1 MTLEEGWKVKPS
13 DLGRRN
19 RNQEA
24 NNAVRLRTLIDQPV
38 LNVKQSCPWSTA
50 VYTT

>member
-1 MTLEEGWKVKPS
+1 MTLEEVWKVKPG
-13 DLGRRN
+13 LGSRN
-19 RNQEA
+19 RNQET
-24 NNAVRLRTLIDQPV
+24 NNAVRLRTPIDQPV